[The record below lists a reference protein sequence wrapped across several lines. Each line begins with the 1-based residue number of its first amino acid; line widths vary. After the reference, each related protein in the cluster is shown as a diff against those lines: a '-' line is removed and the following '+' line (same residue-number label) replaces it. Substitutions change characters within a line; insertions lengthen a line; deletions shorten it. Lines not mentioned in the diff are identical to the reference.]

1 MSKPLGSSEKKN
13 VDVVFIGGGPCTLG
27 LLCNAMKTNR

>member
-1 MSKPLGSSEKKN
+1 MNKHHGISEKKS